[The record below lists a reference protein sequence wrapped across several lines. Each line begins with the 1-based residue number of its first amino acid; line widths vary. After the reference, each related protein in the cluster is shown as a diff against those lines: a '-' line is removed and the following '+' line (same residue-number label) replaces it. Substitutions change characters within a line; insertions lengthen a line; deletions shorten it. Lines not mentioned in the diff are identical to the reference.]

1 MTDAERLLR
10 DVALEDEITLVGEL
24 CVAATSSDRPL
35 TAAEIDQVLGVVPPA
50 PTSP

>member
-24 CVAATSSDRPL
+24 VVAATSSDRPL
-35 TAAEIDQVLGVVPPA
+35 TSAEIDQALGLVPPLSS
-50 PTSP
+50 TG